1 MFVRT
6 ATSVLDVVT
15 LFRLAIFKDFR
26 STLFSYAV
34 NVSFTLV
41 AMLLM
46 KRMHSGAYQVF
57 YNFVT
62 GALNPSVLIVM
73 ACLVMALIGIEF
85 ILVGCTFFQ
94 KGYIPPLAMKMV
106 MGIRN
111 SIVMQSGV
119 VFALAIVMFS
129 ADPIDKWKAYA
140 TAVVYLA
147 SAYFVAFLGLAPF
160 YLESNRIADRVS
172 LVAAGVGMLLLV
184 WFWPDLFSPEYLRLN
199 EIIG

>member
-6 ATSVLDVVT
+6 ATSVLDVAT
-15 LFRLAIFKDFR
+15 LFKLAIFKDFR

-34 NVSFTLV
+34 NVSFTLA

-73 ACLVMALIGIEF
+73 ASLMMAIIGVEF
-85 ILVGCTFFQ
+85 IVVGCTFFQ
-94 KGYIPPLAMKMV
+94 KGYIPPLAMRMV

-119 VFALAIVMFS
+119 VFALAIVMFAS
-129 ADPIDKWKAYA
+129 DPIDKWKAYA
-140 TAVVYLA
+140 TAVVYLG

-172 LVAAGVGMLLLV
+172 LVVAGVGLLLLV
-184 WFWPDLFSPEYLRLN
+184 WFWPDLFSPEYLRLGD
-199 EIIG
+199 IIG